1 MNLTFEVREATTE
14 DAVAMAVVSEQSLDL
29 PWQAKDFADAVHS
42 PQALAYVAA
51 DANGAF
57 GYVVLYHAADE
68 GEIPSVAVDANHR
81 RCGAARRMMEAVFAD
96 AAKRGVRKVFLEVR
110 QSNAPALALYEH
122 MGFLRVGVRKNFYSN
137 PTEDACLMM
146 CLIG

>member
-42 PQALAYVAA
+42 SQALAYVAA

-96 AAKRGVRKVFLEVR
+96 ATKRGVRKVFLEVR

>member
-1 MNLTFEVREATTE
+1 ML
-14 DAVAMAVVSEQSLDL
+14 
-29 PWQAKDFADAVHS
+29 
-42 PQALAYVAA
+42 
-51 DANGAF
+51 
-57 GYVVLYHAADE
+57 
-68 GEIPSVAVDANHR
+68 
-81 RCGAARRMMEAVFAD
+81 EAVFAD

-122 MGFLRVGVRKNFYSN
+122 IGFLRVGVRKNFYAN

>member
-1 MNLTFEVREATTE
+1 
-14 DAVAMAVVSEQSLDL
+14 
-29 PWQAKDFADAVHS
+29 
-42 PQALAYVAA
+42 
-51 DANGAF
+51 
-57 GYVVLYHAADE
+57 
-68 GEIPSVAVDANHR
+68 
-81 RCGAARRMMEAVFAD
+81 MMEAAFAD

>member
-1 MNLTFEVREATTE
+1 MNLTFEVREAITE
-14 DAVAMAVVSEQSLDL
+14 DAVAMAAVSERSLDL
-29 PWQAKDFADAVHS
+29 PWQAKDFADAVDN

-51 DANGAF
+51 DVQGPF

-81 RCGAARRMMEAVFAD
+81 RCGAAQQMLEAVFAD

-122 MGFLRVGVRKNFYSN
+122 MGFLRVGVRKNFYAN